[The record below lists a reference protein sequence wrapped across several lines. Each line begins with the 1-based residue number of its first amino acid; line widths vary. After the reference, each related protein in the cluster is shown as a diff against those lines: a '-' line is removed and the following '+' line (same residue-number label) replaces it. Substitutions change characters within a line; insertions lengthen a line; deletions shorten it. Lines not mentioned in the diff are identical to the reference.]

1 MLAGIQPAKVNIGR
15 CHHGNSAIDFS
26 IDSRNSDSTDDLCH
40 TCWGFAALIASGSD
54 KWESEEQAQY
64 ERFNPHVKPVR
75 EVHHKELAPPQEI
88 KTTLTII
95 KSPEKAAVSGRHPGK
110 ITLVS
115 SVMVKTPY
123 WCQENQS
130 GEEALKIMLD
140 HGLPYL
146 PVLDSNLRVVG
157 VVRLIDLM
165 RSREQKDPPQSGGIK
180 VFNRQSARGAP
191 IGESRLNPR
200 LSGNLKGSDV
210 LR

>member
-1 MLAGIQPAKVNIGR
+1 METALSILVSILAIPIALTIY
-15 CHHGNSAIDFS
+15 AIPF
-26 IDSRNSDSTDDLCH
+26 
-40 TCWGFAALIASGSD
+40 GVFAMLIASGSD
-54 KWESEEQAQY
+54 KWESEDQAQY
-64 ERFNPHVKPVR
+64 ECFNPHVKPVR
-75 EVHHKELAPPQEI
+75 EVHHKELAPPQAI
-88 KTTLTII
+88 KTTLTIV

-110 ITLVS
+110 ITLVR

-165 RSREQKDPPQSGGIK
+165 RSREQKDPPQSG
-180 VFNRQSARGAP
+180 
-191 IGESRLNPR
+191 E
-200 LSGNLKGSDV
+200 
-210 LR
+210 